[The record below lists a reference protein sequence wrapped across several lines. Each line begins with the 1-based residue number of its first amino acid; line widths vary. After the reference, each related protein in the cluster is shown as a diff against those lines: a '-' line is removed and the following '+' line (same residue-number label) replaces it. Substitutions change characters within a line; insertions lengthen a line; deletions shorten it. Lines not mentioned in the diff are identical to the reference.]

1 MKTFIVTGASR
12 GIGYF
17 TTLALLKNNH
27 RVVAIARSH
36 HKLKKLENE
45 ANSPN
50 IITITADLTNSDDI
64 SRIEETIASI
74 GKISGLVNN
83 AGMVMNK
90 SFLETTK
97 ADWISVFDS
106 NLFSAVELIQTLLPH
121 FDSHS
126 HIVNISSMGGFQGS
140 AKFPGLAAYST
151 AKGALAIFTE
161 CLSAELAPSNIFV
174 NCLCLGAV
182 QTEMLA
188 EAFPGYVA
196 PVKPDQMGNYI
207 CDFVSTA
214 HQFFNGKIIPVA
226 LNDPD

>member
-36 HKLKKLENE
+36 DKLKKLEIE
-45 ANSPN
+45 ADTPN
-50 IITITADLTNSDDI
+50 IITITADLTNADDI
-64 SRIEETIASI
+64 SRIEKTVASF

-83 AGMVMNK
+83 AGMVINK

-97 ADWISVFDS
+97 AEWLSVFDA
-106 NLFSAVELIQTLLPH
+106 NLFSAVDLIKSLLPH

-126 HIVNISSMGGFQGS
+126 HIVNVSSMGGFQGS

-151 AKGALAIFTE
+151 AKGALAILTE

-188 EAFPGYVA
+188 EAFPGYEA
-196 PVKPDQMGNYI
+196 PVRPEQMATYI
-207 CDFVSTA
+207 CNFVSTA

-226 LNDPD
+226 LNNPE